1 MPSSPTPVPISA
13 SLAQALEVATEAARE
28 AGAILAR
35 GFSGGPA
42 AVFGLRQRA
51 ATKAGEFDLVTEYD
65 RRSEVLLVDRL
76 GAAFPGDRVIAEEG
90 CGQDGDRDGAIW
102 YVDPLDGTTNFAHG
116 LPFFCVAIAR
126 VVEGHV
132 DVGVVHAPVLGATF
146 TATRG
151 GGAFCNGKR
160 LAVSDAATLDRAV
173 LGTGFPS
180 DRATSPDNNFA
191 QFMAV
196 KLKVRGV
203 RRYGSAALDLAM
215 VAAGTFDGYWEMKL
229 KPWDLAAGSLL
240 VEEAGGRCTG
250 WSGEPLQL
258 ERGAALAS
266 NGILHD
272 QIVELVSAAGRKP

>member
-1 MPSSPTPVPISA
+1 
-13 SLAQALEVATEAARE
+13 VATPTDPEHALAVATAAARE
-28 AGAILAR
+28 AGAVLAT
-35 GFSGGPA
+35 GFAGGPA
-42 AVFGLRQRA
+42 ALFGLRHRA
-51 ATKAGEFDLVTEYD
+51 ATKAGEFDLVTEFD
-65 RRSEVLLVDRL
+65 RRSEALLVERL
-76 GAAFPGDRVIAEEG
+76 ASAFPGDRVIAEEG
-90 CGQDGDRDGAIW
+90 GGQEGDGATW
-102 YVDPLDGTTNFAHG
+102 FVDPLDGTTNFAHG
-116 LPFFCVAIAR
+116 LPFFCVAIGR
-126 VVEGHV
+126 VVGGRV
-132 DVGVVHAPVLGATF
+132 DLGVVHAPVLDATF
-146 TATRG
+146 TAVRG

-240 VEEAGGRCTG
+240 VEEAGGKCTD
-250 WSGEPLQL
+250 WHGEPLRL

-266 NGILHD
+266 NGVLHD
-272 QIVELVSAAGRKP
+272 QIVALVSSAGEK

>member
-1 MPSSPTPVPISA
+1 MSAPVPTIA
-13 SLAQALEVATEAARE
+13 DPQRALEVAVAAARE
-28 AGAILAR
+28 AGALLAS
-35 GFSGGPA
+35 GFAGGPA
-42 AVFGLRQRA
+42 ALLGLRQRA
-51 ATKAGEFDLVTEYD
+51 ATKAGEFDLVTDFD
-65 RRSEVLLVDRL
+65 RRSEALLVDRL
-76 GAAFPGDRVIAEEG
+76 GGAFPGDRVIAEEG
-90 CGQDGDRDGAIW
+90 GGQDGDRDGAIW

-126 VVEGHV
+126 SVNGRV

-146 TATRG
+146 TAVRG
-151 GGAFCNGKR
+151 GGAFCNGNK
-160 LAVSDAATLDRAV
+160 LAVSDTAALDRAV

-215 VAAGTFDGYWEMKL
+215 VATGTFDGYWEMKL

-240 VEEAGGRCTG
+240 VEEAGGKCTG
-250 WSGEPLQL
+250 WRGEPLVL

-266 NGILHD
+266 NGVLHD
-272 QIVELVSAAGRKP
+272 QIVALVSRAS